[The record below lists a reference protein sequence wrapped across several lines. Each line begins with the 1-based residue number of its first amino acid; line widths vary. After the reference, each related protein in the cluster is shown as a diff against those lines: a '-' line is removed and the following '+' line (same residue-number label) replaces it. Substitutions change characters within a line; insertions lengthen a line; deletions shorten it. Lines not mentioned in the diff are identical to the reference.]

1 MVEMV
6 NSELTRDKLDVDNAE
21 DIYEGLSS
29 LKGSALKV
37 AQMLRVWIKAFLPQ
51 GLRGEI
57 FSFTVFCTTSFS
69 AISTE
74 NV

>member
-1 MVEMV
+1 MV

-37 AQMLRVWIKAFLPQ
+37 AQMLSMEVFCPG
-51 GLRGEI
+51 GLRGK
-57 FSFTVFCTTSFS
+57 FSLTVFCPTSFS
-69 AISTE
+69 H
-74 NV
+74 

>member
-1 MVEMV
+1 MV

-37 AQMLRVWIKAFLPQ
+37 AQY
-51 GLRGEI
+51 G
-57 FSFTVFCTTSFS
+57 
-69 AISTE
+69 
-74 NV
+74 